1 MCGAI
6 DTTPVHLRSSPNP
19 NTYRC
24 RYGFPSFLLQVVSD
38 HKKIF
43 WDVYIKAPDATDDAT
58 HFRDSLL
65 FHQLASSDV
74 V

>member
-6 DTTPVHLRSSPNP
+6 DTTPVHLFSCPNP

-24 RYGFPSFLLQVVSD
+24 RYDFPSLLLQVISD

-43 WDVYIKAPDATDDAT
+43 WDVCVKAPDTTNDA
-58 HFRDSLL
+58 
-65 FHQLASSDV
+65 
-74 V
+74 